1 MMSPSEETLYGIQ
14 YLRGAAAIAVVLFH
28 AAERTGYHFAIGA
41 AGVDVFF
48 VISGFIM
55 WVITFRREPT
65 PLQFMRARIRRI
77 VPLYWLATAVM
88 IIGGLGGLFPNLVLT
103 LEHVVASLLFIPARS
118 PSNGEIW
125 PVLVQGWTLNYE
137 MFFYLIF
144 GSSLYLT
151 RRWRLPLISALLILL
166 VLYGAVSDTENVALV
181 TFTRPIILEFL
192 AGMVIG
198 EFWIK
203 GRFPSAALGVALV
216 AATLGGFIYLQAA
229 RMPFDTLL
237 CGPLA
242 AGLVVGI
249 LAIEREWRPR
259 RIPVFAF
266 LGDASYSIYLWH
278 SFAIAVVAK
287 VGASVGVHTA
297 ISFIAAASAGI
308 LFGVA
313 CHYLLERGLLSH
325 AWKRQ
330 RSAKAPLS

>member
-1 MMSPSEETLYGIQ
+1 MMSPSQETLYGIQ

-55 WVITFRREPT
+55 WVVTFRREPT

-88 IIGGLGGLFPNLVLT
+88 VAGGLGGLFPNLVLT
-103 LEHVVASLLFIPARS
+103 LDHVLASLLFIPARS

-151 RRWRLPLISALLILL
+151 RRWRLPLISTLLILL
-166 VLYGAVSDTENVALV
+166 VLYGAVSEIDNVALF

-192 AGMVIG
+192 AGIVIG

-203 GRFPSAALGVALV
+203 GKLPSAALGTAMV
-216 AATLGGFIYLQAA
+216 AATLGGFAYLQVA
-229 RMPFDTLL
+229 RMPFDALL

-242 AGLVVGI
+242 AGLVVGV
-249 LAIEREWRPR
+249 LAIEREWKPR
-259 RIPVFAF
+259 KIPVLAL

-278 SFAIAVVAK
+278 SFAIAVIAK
-287 VGASVGVHTA
+287 VGASVGVHAA
-297 ISFIAAASAGI
+297 IVFSAAALAGI

-313 CHYLLERGLLSH
+313 CHYLLERGLLSP
-325 AWKRQ
+325 AWKSYR
-330 RSAKAPLS
+330 A

>member
-1 MMSPSEETLYGIQ
+1 MGTSMMSPSQETLYGIQ

-55 WVITFRREPT
+55 WVVTFRREPT

-88 IIGGLGGLFPNLVLT
+88 VAGGLSGLFPNLMLTLDHVLT
-103 LEHVVASLLFIPARS
+103 SLLFIPARS

-144 GSSLYLT
+144 GGSLYLT
-151 RRWRLPLISALLILL
+151 RRWRLPVISALLIVL
-166 VLYGAVSDTENVALV
+166 VLYGAVSDIDNVQLF

-192 AGMVIG
+192 AGIVIG

-203 GRFPSAALGVALV
+203 GKLPSAALGTAMV
-216 AATLGGFIYLQAA
+216 AATLGGFTYLQVA
-229 RMPFDTLL
+229 RMPFDALL

-249 LAIEREWRPR
+249 LAIEREWKPR
-259 RIPVFAF
+259 KIPVLAL

-287 VGASVGVHTA
+287 VGASLGVHAAIVFSTA
-297 ISFIAAASAGI
+297 SLAGI

-313 CHYLLERGLLSH
+313 CQYLLERGLLSP
-325 AWKRQ
+325 AWTSYR
-330 RSAKAPLS
+330 A

>member
-1 MMSPSEETLYGIQ
+1 MMSPSQETLYGIQ

-55 WVITFRREPT
+55 WVVTFRREPT

-88 IIGGLGGLFPNLVLT
+88 VAGGLSGLFPNLMLTLDHVLT
-103 LEHVVASLLFIPARS
+103 SLLFIPARS

-144 GSSLYLT
+144 GGSLYLT
-151 RRWRLPLISALLILL
+151 RRWRLPVISALLILL
-166 VLYGAVSDTENVALV
+166 VLYGAVSDIDNVQLF

-192 AGMVIG
+192 AGIVIG

-203 GRFPSAALGVALV
+203 GKLPSAALGTAMV
-216 AATLGGFIYLQAA
+216 AATLGGFTCLQVA
-229 RMPFDTLL
+229 RMPFDALL

-249 LAIEREWRPR
+249 LAIEREWKPR
-259 RIPVFAF
+259 KIPVLAL

-287 VGASVGVHTA
+287 FGASLGVHAAIVFSTA
-297 ISFIAAASAGI
+297 TLAGI
-308 LFGVA
+308 LFGVS
-313 CHYLLERGLLSH
+313 CHYMLERGLLSL
-325 AWKRQ
+325 ASTIYR
-330 RSAKAPLS
+330 A

>member
-1 MMSPSEETLYGIQ
+1 MMSPSQETLYGIQ

-55 WVITFRREPT
+55 WVVTFRREPT

-88 IIGGLGGLFPNLVLT
+88 VAGGLGGLFPNLVLT
-103 LEHVVASLLFIPARS
+103 LDHVLASLLFIPARS

-151 RRWRLPLISALLILL
+151 RRWRLPLISTLLILL
-166 VLYGAVSDTENVALV
+166 VVYGAVSDIDSVALF

-192 AGMVIG
+192 AGIVIG

-203 GRFPSAALGVALV
+203 GKLPSAALGSAMV
-216 AATLGGFIYLQAA
+216 AATLGGFAYLQVA
-229 RMPFDTLL
+229 RMPFDALL

-242 AGLVVGI
+242 AGLVVGV
-249 LAIEREWRPR
+249 LAIEREWKPR
-259 RIPVFAF
+259 KIPVLAL

-278 SFAIAVVAK
+278 SFAIAVIAK
-287 VGASVGVHTA
+287 VGASVGVHAA
-297 ISFIAAASAGI
+297 IVFSAAALAGI

-313 CHYLLERGLLSH
+313 CHYVLERGLLSP
-325 AWKRQ
+325 AWKSYR
-330 RSAKAPLS
+330 A

>member
-1 MMSPSEETLYGIQ
+1 MGTSMMSPSQETLYGIQ

-55 WVITFRREPT
+55 WVVTFRREPT

-88 IIGGLGGLFPNLVLT
+88 VAGGLSGLFPNLMLTLDHVLT
-103 LEHVVASLLFIPARS
+103 SLLFIPARS

-144 GSSLYLT
+144 GGSLYLT
-151 RRWRLPLISALLILL
+151 RRWRLPVISALLIVL
-166 VLYGAVSDTENVALV
+166 VLYGAVSDIDNVQLF

-192 AGMVIG
+192 AGIVIG

-203 GRFPSAALGVALV
+203 GKLPSAALGTAMV
-216 AATLGGFIYLQAA
+216 AATLGGFTYLQVA
-229 RMPFDTLL
+229 RMPFDALL

-249 LAIEREWRPR
+249 LAIEREWKPR
-259 RIPVFAF
+259 KIPVLAL

-287 VGASVGVHTA
+287 VGASLGVHATIVFSTA
-297 ISFIAAASAGI
+297 TLAGI

-313 CHYLLERGLLSH
+313 CQYLLERGLLSP
-325 AWKRQ
+325 AWTSYR
-330 RSAKAPLS
+330 A

>member
-1 MMSPSEETLYGIQ
+1 MMSPSQETLYGIQ

-55 WVITFRREPT
+55 WVVTFRREPT

-88 IIGGLGGLFPNLVLT
+88 VAGGLGGLFPNLVLT
-103 LEHVVASLLFIPARS
+103 LDHVLASLLFIPTRS

-166 VLYGAVSDTENVALV
+166 VLYGAVSEIDNVALL

-192 AGMVIG
+192 AGIVIG

-203 GRFPSAALGVALV
+203 GKLPSAALGSAMV
-216 AATLGGFIYLQAA
+216 AATLGGFAYLQVA
-229 RMPFDTLL
+229 RMPFDALL

-242 AGLVVGI
+242 AGLVGGM

-259 RIPVFAF
+259 KIPVLAL

-278 SFAIAVVAK
+278 SFAIAVIAK
-287 VGASVGVHTA
+287 VGASVGVHAA
-297 ISFIAAASAGI
+297 IVFSAAALAGI

-313 CHYLLERGLLSH
+313 CHYLLERGLLSP
-325 AWKRQ
+325 AWKSYR
-330 RSAKAPLS
+330 A

>member
-1 MMSPSEETLYGIQ
+1 MMSPSQETLYGIQ

-55 WVITFRREPT
+55 WVVTFRREPT

-88 IIGGLGGLFPNLVLT
+88 VAGGLSGLFPNLMLTLDHVLT
-103 LEHVVASLLFIPARS
+103 SLLFIPARS

-144 GSSLYLT
+144 GGSLYLT
-151 RRWRLPLISALLILL
+151 RRWRLPVISALLILL
-166 VLYGAVSDTENVALV
+166 VLYGAVSDIDNVQLF

-192 AGMVIG
+192 AGIVIG

-203 GRFPSAALGVALV
+203 GKLPSAALGTAMV
-216 AATLGGFIYLQAA
+216 AATLGGFTCLQVA
-229 RMPFDTLL
+229 RMPFDALL

-249 LAIEREWRPR
+249 LAIEREWKPR
-259 RIPVFAF
+259 KIPVLAL

-287 VGASVGVHTA
+287 FGASLGVHAAIVFSTA
-297 ISFIAAASAGI
+297 TLASI
-308 LFGVA
+308 LFGVS
-313 CHYLLERGLLSH
+313 CHYMFERGPWSLASTIYR
-325 AWKRQ
+325 A
-330 RSAKAPLS
+330 

>member
-1 MMSPSEETLYGIQ
+1 MMSPSQETLYGIQ

-48 VISGFIM
+48 IISGFIM
-55 WVITFRREPT
+55 WVVTFRREPT

-77 VPLYWLATAVM
+77 LPLYWLATAVM
-88 IIGGLGGLFPNLVLT
+88 VAGGLTGLFPNLVLT
-103 LEHVVASLLFIPARS
+103 LDHVLASLSFIPARS

-137 MFFYLIF
+137 MFFYLVF
-144 GSSLYLT
+144 GCSLYLA

-166 VLYGAVSDTENVALV
+166 VLYGWFRDIENVALFA
-181 TFTRPIILEFL
+181 FTRPIILEFL

-198 EFWIK
+198 ELWIK
-203 GRFPSAALGVALV
+203 EKLPTAALGTAMV
-216 AATLGGFIYLQAA
+216 AATLGGFAYLQVA

-259 RIPVFAF
+259 RIPVLAV

-287 VGASVGVHTA
+287 VGASVGVYAAFVFSTA
-297 ISFIAAASAGI
+297 TLAGI

-313 CHYLLERGLLSH
+313 CHYLLERGLLSP
-325 AWKRQ
+325 AGTSYR
-330 RSAKAPLS
+330 A